1 MEGDKVGEQREEG
14 NEYSCMARS
23 GSATTL
29 TVTINKAR
37 RFPEFSL
44 RYSVLSGYCG
54 CLISANHSMYLH
66 VLTLS
71 GVRQNQVFK
80 ITSMCKS

>member
-14 NEYSCMARS
+14 NEYSCMAR
-23 GSATTL
+23 ATTL

-54 CLISANHSMYLH
+54 CLISANNSMYLH

-80 ITSMCKS
+80 ITCMCKS